1 MDSGE
6 KNKNSIPLVS
16 FVVVTHNRPIE
27 LVQQRIIESISNQDY
42 SNKELILVGESC
54 EKLDALVKKIKE
66 KQYDLKNFKWTNLS
80 RPTGKMNYCIWGLVS
95 RCRNIGIRL
104 AEGEYI
110 SCQDDDNEIKPD
122 FASSL
127 LRCIVENNAEAAW
140 CFRKVKMPDGTPF
153 KGDYFPWIENAPHR
167 ERLVYQIWK
176 DAGIFTPGSDVMK
189 DQLCA
194 SNKTEIFSSVDANE
208 WLVKA
213 DVFRQFP
220 YRERFGFSDI
230 YSYLSFDDL
239 WNTEIRKASVHAV
252 CSGKVGLI
260 YYLGG
265 MSTSVSDSKFSH
277 IHKKCSKK

>member
-1 MDSGE
+1 MDSEIGHT
-6 KNKNSIPLVS
+6 NSIPLVS

-27 LVQQRIIESISNQDY
+27 LVQQRIIESIANQDY

-54 EKLDALVKKIKE
+54 EKLDVLVKKIHE

-95 RCRNIGIRL
+95 KCRNIGIRL

-110 SCQDDDNEIKPD
+110 SCQDDDNEIEPD

-127 LRCIVENNAEAAW
+127 LTCIVENNAEAAY
-140 CFRKVKMPDGTPF
+140 CFRKVKMPDGAPF
-153 KGDYFPWIENAPHR
+153 KGDYFPWIENEPLR
-167 ERLVYQIWK
+167 ERLAYQIWK

-194 SNKTEIFSSVDANE
+194 FNKTEIFSSVDANE

-213 DVFRQFP
+213 DLFRRIP
-220 YRERFGFSDI
+220 YREEFGFSDI

-239 WNTEIRKASVHAV
+239 WNDDIRRAGIHAI
-252 CSGKVGLI
+252 CSNKVGLI

-265 MSTSVSDSKFSH
+265 ASNSSSYPHFH
-277 IHKKCSKK
+277 PIQ